1 MVFSNG
7 ALTAFNIPYE
17 ITAISVLLTYWTDKV
32 PAAAVVVACM
42 ALYAFVSSYSICSV
56 LDANA
61 YCLKSTKWVSRTLVW
76 YVRILYVHFQDI
88 PYAWID
94 DVYFCYHGGR

>member
-1 MVFSNG
+1 MVFSNV

-32 PAAAVVVACM
+32 PAAAVVVACL

-61 YCLKSTKWVSRTLVW
+61 YCLKSTKWFSRTLVW